1 MQRYFV
7 KPENM
12 TASHAF
18 VTGEDVKHITKVMRM
33 APGDKI
39 VCLNNQDRQV
49 VARISD
55 IEQDFVKADII
66 QEIHENNEL
75 PLHVT
80 IAQGLIKGDKLDL
93 VIQKG
98 TEFGASAFYIF
109 SADRSV
115 VKWDG
120 KKINK
125 KLERLQKI
133 AKEAAE
139 QSGRLII
146 PPVTFFPSWKEMLK
160 EKHYHDSSVFL
171 YEENAKKRLHSDL
184 SEVLNSSPASLMA
197 IIGPEGG
204 MSEEEVSAY
213 RRECFRNVSLGP
225 RILRSE
231 SASLYLLAA
240 LSYQYELL
248 R

>member
-12 TASHAF
+12 TVSHVV
-18 VTGEDVKHITKVMRM
+18 VTGEDVKHISKVMRM

-39 VCLNNQDRQV
+39 VCLDNQGRQV
-49 VARISD
+49 VSKIND
-55 IEQDFVKADII
+55 INQDFVKADII

-98 TEFGASAFYIF
+98 TEFGASAFYLF

-139 QSGRLII
+139 QSGRRII
-146 PPVTFFPSWKEMLK
+146 PSITFFSSWKEMLK
-160 EKHYHDSSVFL
+160 EKQNHDANVFL
-171 YEENAKKRLHSDL
+171 YEENAKKKLHSDL
-184 SEVLNSSPASLMA
+184 SEVLNLSPASLLA

-204 MSEEEVSAY
+204 VSEEEASAY
-213 RRECFRNVSLGP
+213 RKECFRNISLGP
-225 RILRSE
+225 RVLRSE